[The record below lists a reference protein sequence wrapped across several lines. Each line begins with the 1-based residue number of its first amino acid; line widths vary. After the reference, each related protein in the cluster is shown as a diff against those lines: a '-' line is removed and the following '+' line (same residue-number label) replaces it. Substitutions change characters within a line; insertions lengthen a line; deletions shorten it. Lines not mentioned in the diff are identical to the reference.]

1 MIFLQG
7 ALQVGSLLTDEAKMG
22 PEQKQYWQQRM
33 EVRRK
38 LQAAA
43 PMANPYKEG
52 VLANDQPTHNNE
64 QLSEID
70 KALGLDAIDDL
81 LED

>member
-1 MIFLQG
+1 
-7 ALQVGSLLTDEAKMG
+7 
-22 PEQKQYWQQRM
+22 M

-81 LED
+81 LEDQSTFKPQQMFKEQQA